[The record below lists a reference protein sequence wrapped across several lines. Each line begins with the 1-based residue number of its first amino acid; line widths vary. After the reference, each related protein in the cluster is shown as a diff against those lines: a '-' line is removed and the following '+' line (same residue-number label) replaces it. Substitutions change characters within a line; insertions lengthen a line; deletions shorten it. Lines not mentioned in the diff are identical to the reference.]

1 MAKIQA
7 TLNKGMEE
15 ILMECHEREIMN
27 QKPLTGAAKFIK
39 HLHIRGFVAS
49 RPIEGTS
56 HMGFYI
62 TEEGKRYLEEKCG
75 G

>member
-1 MAKIQA
+1 MPRARNYEPETPHRTAKY
-7 TLNKGMEE
+7 
-15 ILMECHEREIMN
+15 
-27 QKPLTGAAKFIK
+27 IK